1 MRVTTGMIARYL
13 PDLLG
18 ASSEETSS
26 NSSMVAAAGAQVAAR
41 KSMTAN
47 DANRDNVL
55 TQDEVTIS
63 EEAFQKL
70 DADKNN
76 EVTRKEIEA
85 YLRENPE
92 AVAGYVK
99 NYASMAKDSNIL
111 DEVMGYVEDTDSG
124 STAQSA
130 AKKYIKNNDE
140 DGDGKLSRN
149 ETGLDAEVFDKVD
162 EDGDDALSAEEIAAY
177 LKNYENVLSSY
188 LDSGSSSSTSTAA
201 TSLLSMLTKTV

>member
-1 MRVTTGMIARYL
+1 MRITTGMIARYL

-18 ASSEETSS
+18 ASSDETT
-26 NSSMVAAAGAQVAAR
+26 NSLTATAGAQVAAR
-41 KSMTAN
+41 KSMLTN

-55 TQDEVTIS
+55 TQDEVSIS

-70 DADKNN
+70 DADKND

-85 YLRENPE
+85 YLKENPE

-111 DEVMGYVEDTDSG
+111 DEVLSYVESTDS
-124 STAQSA
+124 SSVAQSA
-130 AKKYIKNNDE
+130 AQKYIKNNDK
-140 DGDGKLSRN
+140 DGDGKLSQN
-149 ETGLDAEVFDKVD
+149 ETGLDASVFTEVDA
-162 EDGDDALSAEEIAAY
+162 DGDNALSAEEVAAY
-177 LKNYENVLSSY
+177 LKNYETVLSSY
-188 LDSGSSSSTSTAA
+188 TASSSSSSSTSTAV

>member
-1 MRVTTGMIARYL
+1 MRITTGMIARYL

-18 ASSEETSS
+18 ASSEETST
-26 NSSMVAAAGAQVAAR
+26 NSMVAAAGAQVAAR

-99 NYASMAKDSNIL
+99 NYASMSKDSNIL

-124 STAQSA
+124 TVAQRA

-140 DGDGKLSRN
+140 DGDGTLTRD
-149 ETGLDAEVFDKVD
+149 ETPIDSEVFDKVD
-162 EDGDDALSAEEIAAY
+162 KDGDEALSAEEIAAY
-177 LKNYENVLSSY
+177 LKNYENVLNSY
-188 LDSGSSSSTSTAA
+188 MGSSSTSTS
-201 TSLLSMLTKTV
+201 TSSLLSMLTKKV